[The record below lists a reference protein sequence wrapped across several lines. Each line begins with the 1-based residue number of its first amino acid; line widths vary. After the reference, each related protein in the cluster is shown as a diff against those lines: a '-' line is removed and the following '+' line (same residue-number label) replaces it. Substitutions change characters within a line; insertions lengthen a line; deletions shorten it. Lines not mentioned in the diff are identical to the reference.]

1 MRPWLLPKE
10 AIVSTTSAT
19 QSPSGVVTFLFTD
32 VQGSTKLWEQHPQD
46 MTSALADHDAILRS
60 SIAEADGVVFSTA
73 GDAFAAAFETPDT
86 AIQAAAVAQHAL
98 DEHRWP
104 GTTPIKVRMGVH
116 TGTSHQRDND
126 YFGPTLNRAARLM
139 SAAHGGQTV
148 VSTTTQEMLPDAP
161 LVDMGVHRLKDL
173 SRPERVWQLMV
184 DGLAAE
190 FPPLR
195 TLNAVPT
202 NLPTDL
208 ASFVGREA
216 DISHLMTD
224 LEKNRLVVMT
234 GVGGVGKTRL
244 SLQVAAD
251 ASHHYTDGLWLVE
264 LAPVPIA
271 DAVHY
276 KFLETMGL
284 EAESGR
290 SPLQTLA
297 ASIGNGAV
305 LLVIDN
311 CEHVLTTVADA
322 VRELMTACPNLKVL
336 ASSRR
341 ALGVSGEQVRQIQP
355 LGTTGVDCA
364 STRLFL
370 DRAEAAGQ
378 SALHDR
384 LDVITHIC
392 ERLDGVPLAIELA
405 AARTRSMTPEDV
417 ASRLDE
423 RFRLLRGSRSGGGDE
438 RHQTLV
444 STIEW
449 SYQLLDDDQK
459 LLFQRVGVFAGSFTL
474 AAAEKICADD
484 RLDMFDVVDLL
495 DDLVDHSLVIADT
508 SGTTTRYRMLETIRE
523 YARQMLGDEIVG
535 LRDRHASFHADWV
548 DAIFLRLVTHDE
560 AAALAELEAGWSD
573 LRMAAAHATG
583 DLSLLARILG
593 PLAYDAF
600 FRSRLELADWAAVG
614 LDLTTDNTAHDVRAV
629 LLALTAALSG
639 LGGDAVRSVSAATE
653 LCELSEMT
661 GCEISSQVSA
671 AVIGGVVLSGD
682 VPLCSRIQ
690 DLSERTISS
699 ASPPW
704 AVAMSATFRAVVA
717 TYSGQAQI
725 AKEASAKAVA
735 ASPSDM
741 SPSFR
746 AIAGW
751 MAAVNS
757 DAPRAEGVARMEA
770 VVAQASLVRSSFL
783 HAMFDSI
790 LASLRGEVGHLR
802 ESLTESADSL
812 ERMLSTR
819 QLGLAPATVRRAS
832 VLLMTA
838 GASASAA
845 TLLGWVDS
853 NDNPTPATADVAA
866 DMDVLV
872 PQMHAA
878 LGEAALQA
886 AISAGALL
894 TAEQAMTLSIT
905 ELRSAV
911 LDIPVAGPDTR

>member
-1 MRPWLLPKE
+1 M
-10 AIVSTTSAT
+10 STTSST
-19 QSPSGVVTFLFTD
+19 QPPSGVVTFLFTD
-32 VQGSTKLWEQHPQD
+32 VQGSTKLWEQHPNE
-46 MTSALADHDAILRS
+46 MTSALADHDEILRS
-60 SIAEADGVVFSTA
+60 SIAEADGIVFSTA
-73 GDAFAAAFETPDT
+73 GDAFAAAFETPDA
-86 AIQAAAVAQHAL
+86 AIQAAALAQRGLDGHA
-98 DEHRWP
+98 WP
-104 GTTPIKVRMGVH
+104 GTAPIRVRMGVH

-148 VSTTTQEMLPDAP
+148 VSTTTQEMLPGAP

-173 SRPERVWQLMV
+173 SRPERVWQLLV
-184 DGLAAE
+184 DGLTAE

-224 LEKNRLVVMT
+224 LAKNRLVVMT

-276 KFLETMGL
+276 KFLETLGL
-284 EAESGR
+284 EAEAGR

-297 ASIGNGAV
+297 ASIGDKSV

-355 LGTTGVDCA
+355 LGTTGVDSP

-423 RFRLLRGSRSGGGDE
+423 RFRLLRGSRSGGGSE

-449 SYQLLDDDQK
+449 SYQLLEDDQK
-459 LLFQRVGVFAGSFTL
+459 LLFKRLGVFAGSFTL
-474 AAAEKICADD
+474 AAAETICADD
-484 RLDMFDVVDLL
+484 RIDAFDVIDLL

-508 SGTTTRYRMLETIRE
+508 TGTTTRYRMLETIRE
-523 YARQMLGDEIVG
+523 YARQTLGDEIVD
-535 LRDRHASFHADWV
+535 LRDRHAGFHADWV
-548 DAIFLRLVTHDE
+548 DAIFLRLVTIDE
-560 AAALAELEAGWSD
+560 AAAVAELEAGWSD

-583 DLSLLARILG
+583 DLDLLARILAL
-593 PLAYDAF
+593 LAYDAV
-600 FRSRLELADWAAVG
+600 FRSRLELADWASVG
-614 LDLTTDNTAHDVRAV
+614 LSLATDDTPDETRAV
-629 LLALTAALSG
+629 LLALVAALSG
-639 LGGDAVRSVSAATE
+639 LAGDAPQAIAAATE
-653 LCELSEMT
+653 LCELCEATGCHIIPQVAGPTVAGVVMT
-661 GCEISSQVSA
+661 GDLPLCTRLQDLAERAVSA
-671 AVIGGVVLSGD
+671 S
-682 VPLCSRIQ
+682 
-690 DLSERTISS
+690 
-699 ASPPW
+699 SPPW
-704 AVAMSATFRAVVA
+704 AIAMCATFRSVVA
-717 TYSGQAQI
+717 TYSGDAET
-725 AKEASAKAVA
+725 ARDASARAVA
-735 ASPSDM
+735 AAPPDM
-741 SPSFR
+741 SPSLR
-746 AIAGW
+746 SVVGW
-751 MAAVNS
+751 MDAVNS
-757 DAPRAEGVARMEA
+757 DQPQAVRVEKMEA

-783 HAMFDSI
+783 HAMYNSI
-790 LASLRGEVGHLR
+790 LASLRSEIGQLSQ
-802 ESLTESADSL
+802 SLTESADSIEGIL
-812 ERMLSTR
+812 NTR
-819 QLGLAPATVRRAS
+819 QLGLAPANARRAA
-832 VLLMTA
+832 VLLMKA
-838 GASASAA
+838 GVSGSAA

-853 NDNPTPATADVAA
+853 NDHPTPATADMAA

-872 PQMHAA
+872 PQMHAD
-878 LGEAALQA
+878 LGDNALQA
-886 AISAGALL
+886 ATSAGALL
-894 TAEQAMTLSIT
+894 TAEQAMTLSVT
-905 ELRSAV
+905 ELRSAAAV
-911 LDIPVAGPDTR
+911 LQDP